1 MLLKTPEAS
10 EDEETRGSAQQGSS
24 ALKGKPKV
32 KIGNRGKKKK
42 AKKPEPIE
50 HQDYC
55 EVCQQGGE
63 IILCD
68 TCPKAYH
75 LVCLDPELEEAP
87 EGKWSCAKCEEDGP
101 QVPQEE
107 EEDDEHQD
115 YCRIC
120 KDGGE
125 LLCCDS
131 CPMAYHIYCLDPPL
145 SELPTISWTCPRC
158 SCPPLPYKVAK
169 ILSWRWTEVP
179 LDDGPSTSSAQT
191 TRRREYF
198 VKWHNQSYWRCDW
211 ITEMQMDVYCS
222 LMYRSYIRKHDMEE
236 PPRFDD
242 QLDEQDNRYK
252 RIERMAKDSK
262 KELGKMDINLEE
274 RYYRYGVKPEWL
286 IIHRVINHRTMRDG
300 RTLYLV
306 KWRELSYEYSTWED
320 EDDDIPGLKSAIEY
334 YQDHRQYNLE
344 GERKKG
350 KKKGRRKTKDE
361 IEDSTGHRRFIPP
374 PERPQTDLRRKWEEQ
389 PEYFDELGLQLH
401 PYQIEGIN
409 WLRYSWHNGTDTIL
423 ADGKFL
429 LDTVCE
435 IYIGK
440 SKKSHF

>member
-1 MLLKTPEAS
+1 MLLKTPDAS
-10 EDEETRGSAQQGSS
+10 DDEEGSRPAANS
-24 ALKGKPKV
+24 AAAPKGKAKV

-42 AKKPEPIE
+42 SKKPEAID

-87 EGKWSCAKCEEDGP
+87 EGKWSCAKCEEEGRTADQGDD
-101 QVPQEE
+101 
-107 EEDDEHQD
+107 EDDEHQD
-115 YCRIC
+115 FCRLC

-131 CPMAYHIYCLDPPL
+131 CPSAYHTYCLDPPL
-145 SELPTISWTCPRC
+145 SELPTTSWTCPRC
-158 SCPPLPYKVAK
+158 GCPPLPYKVAK
-169 ILSWRWTEVP
+169 ILSWRWTDVP
-179 LDDGPSTSSAQT
+179 IDGPSTSSAQT
-191 TRRREYF
+191 CRRREYF
-198 VKWHNQSYWRCDW
+198 VKWHNQSYWRCEW
-211 ITEMQMDVYCS
+211 ASEMQMDVYHNI
-222 LMYRSYIRKHDMEE
+222 MFRSYTRKHDMDE

-242 QLDEQDNRYK
+242 QLDEQDNRFK
-252 RIERMAKDSK
+252 RIERMGKGSK
-262 KELGKMDINLEE
+262 NERGEMGINLEE
-274 RYYRYGVKPEWL
+274 KYYRYGVKPEWL

-306 KWRELSYEYSTWED
+306 KWRELPYEYSTWED
-320 EDDDIPGLKSAIEY
+320 EEEDLPGLKAAIEF

-344 GERKKG
+344 GDRGKK
-350 KKKGRRKTKDE
+350 KKKGRRRTKD
-361 IEDSTGHRRFIPP
+361 DVDDGSVQGRFNPP
-374 PERPQTDLRRKWEEQ
+374 PDRPQTDLKRKWDQQ

-409 WLRYSWHNGTDTIL
+409 WLRYSWNNGTDTIL
-423 ADGKFL
+423 ADGEIKLQCNCFRIIKFN
-429 LDTVCE
+429 
-435 IYIGK
+435 
-440 SKKSHF
+440 